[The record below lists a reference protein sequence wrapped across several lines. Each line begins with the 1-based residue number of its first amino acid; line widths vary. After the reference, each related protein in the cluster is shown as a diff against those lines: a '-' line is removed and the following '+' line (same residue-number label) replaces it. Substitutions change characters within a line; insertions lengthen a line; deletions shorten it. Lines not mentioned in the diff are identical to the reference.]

1 VADLEFETLG
11 QIEGLEL
18 NTNNGM
24 SSSQVK
30 TVTSVVAGLPIY
42 HDRGDIS
49 AIALL
54 KCTL

>member
-1 VADLEFETLG
+1 MADLEFETLG